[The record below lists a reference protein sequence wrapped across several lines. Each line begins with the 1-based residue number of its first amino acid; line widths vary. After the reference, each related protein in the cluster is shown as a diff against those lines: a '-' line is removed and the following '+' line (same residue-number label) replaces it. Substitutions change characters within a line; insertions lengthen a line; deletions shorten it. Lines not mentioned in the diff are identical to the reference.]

1 MECLIRSPMTKQF
14 SLLSG
19 EQLAKL
25 ELEKDFQQRVVQ
37 FARLNGWKVYA
48 VPDSRRATLAG
59 YPDLTMWHPKQGR
72 ILWAELKRE
81 KGKTSPAQDEV
92 IEELRK
98 SGAEVHVWR
107 PSDWDVLANHLVRN
121 LKKN

>member
-1 MECLIRSPMTKQF
+1 MECLIRCPMTKQF
-14 SLLSG
+14 NLLSG

-37 FARLNGWKVYA
+37 FARLNGWRVYA

-59 YPDLTMWHPKQGR
+59 YPDLTMWHPKQKR

-81 KGKTSPAQDEV
+81 TGKLSESQKVVLSEL
-92 IEELRK
+92 EE
-98 SGAEVHVWR
+98 SGAIVHVWR
-107 PSDWDVLANHLVRN
+107 PSDWNIIVNTLIRN
-121 LKKN
+121 PKKN

>member
-1 MECLIRSPMTKQF
+1 
-14 SLLSG
+14 LSG

-37 FARLNGWKVYA
+37 FARLNGWRVYA

-59 YPDLTMWHPKQGR
+59 YPDLTMWHPKQKR

-81 KGKTSPAQDEV
+81 TGKLSESQKVVLSEL
-92 IEELRK
+92 EE
-98 SGAEVHVWR
+98 SGAIVHVWR
-107 PSDWDVLANHLVRN
+107 PSDWNIIVNTLIRN
-121 LKKN
+121 PKKN